1 MKRSIFNTVKI
12 ILFIVGFFFALY
24 YFLQWQELG
33 KFSMSFAHSQL
44 EKRGMRLNYSDVSG
58 EKDGF
63 TVNNLRLNGIANISF
78 SSITIKPKFLSSILS
93 LAPVCEINFRG
104 GSLQLGQ
111 VMNFG
116 DGGFLL
122 TAGRNEILLEDLKT
136 NGDFAI
142 NGFLTINPATMR
154 IGRTEARL
162 NFPEDFEKNIQA
174 VRNFLPIV
182 QEGGRWY
189 LRRK

>member
-1 MKRSIFNTVKI
+1 M
-12 ILFIVGFFFALY
+12 
-24 YFLQWQELG
+24 
-33 KFSMSFAHSQL
+33 
-44 EKRGMRLNYSDVSG
+44 
-58 EKDGF
+58 
-63 TVNNLRLNGIANISF
+63 
-78 SSITIKPKFLSSILS
+78 
-93 LAPVCEINFRG
+93 
-104 GSLQLGQ
+104 
-111 VMNFG
+111 
-116 DGGFLL
+116 

-162 NFPEDFEKNIQA
+162 NFPEDFERNIQA

-182 QEGGRWY
+182 QEGGHWY